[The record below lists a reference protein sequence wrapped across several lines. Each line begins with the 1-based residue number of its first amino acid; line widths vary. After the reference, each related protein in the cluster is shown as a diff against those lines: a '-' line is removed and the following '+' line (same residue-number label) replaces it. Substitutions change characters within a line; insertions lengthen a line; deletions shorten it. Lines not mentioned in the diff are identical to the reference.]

1 MNSPAPPTK
10 NTTLPPLVPMMRR
23 LLLVDDNTAIHEDFR
38 KILAPAAV
46 GSSAVDL
53 EAAALFEQTT
63 PATDSAGFE
72 LDSAYQGQ
80 EALAMVR
87 SAREAGRPYALA
99 FVDMRMPPGWDG
111 LTTIGRLWEADPEI
125 QTVICTAF
133 SDRSWEEIQAALTA
147 RERWLVLKKPF
158 DQIEVLQLAHA
169 LTEKW
174 NLSRLAALK
183 VEALERMVHAR
194 TLDLLNAH
202 RVAHEFLANANH
214 ELLTPMNGL
223 CGFQDLLEDTP
234 LNDEQR
240 EYLQETRTC
249 CESLLRL
256 IHRILDFNR
265 SEAGTLPMEPVD
277 FSPATLLQGVVKEN
291 TAAAAAK
298 GIRFHIDTTRLFP
311 ERWHG
316 PESILRKVLAAL
328 VDNALKFT
336 PQGTVTLAVEP
347 QASGLA
353 LTVVDTGVGLTPQ
366 QLEWIQIPGAKVD
379 GGLTRRTSGMGL
391 GLLLARRLTQAMGGE
406 LTLDGK
412 PNQGVTARFTV
423 KARPADASTKVAA

>member
-1 MNSPAPPTK
+1 MNS
-10 NTTLPPLVPMMRR
+10 TLSPVVPMTRR

-38 KILAPAAV
+38 KILAPAA
-46 GSSAVDL
+46 GSSAGVDA
-53 EAAALFEQTT
+53 EAAALFEQAA
-63 PATDSAGFE
+63 PAAECASFG

-87 SAREAGRPYALA
+87 SARDAGRPYALA

-111 LTTIGRLWEADPEI
+111 LTTISRLWEADPEI

-183 VEALERMVHAR
+183 VEALERMVQAR
-194 TLDLLNAH
+194 TLDLQNAH

-223 CGFQDLLEDTP
+223 CGFQDLLADTP
-234 LNDEQR
+234 LNEEQR
-240 EYLQETRTC
+240 DYLQEARTC
-249 CESLLRL
+249 CASLLRL
-256 IHRILDFNR
+256 IHRMLDFNR
-265 SEAGTLPMEPVD
+265 TEAGTLTVEPVE
-277 FSPATLLQGVVKEN
+277 FSPAELLKGVVAEN
-291 TAAAAAK
+291 AAAAAAR
-298 GIRFHIDTTRLFP
+298 GIRLQIDTTRLAP
-311 ERWHG
+311 ERWLG
-316 PESILRKVLAAL
+316 PETILRKVLAAL

-336 PQGTVTLAVEP
+336 PHGTVTLAVEP
-347 QASGLA
+347 HASGLA
-353 LTVVDTGVGLTPQ
+353 LSVIDTGVGLTPQ
-366 QLEWIQIPGAKVD
+366 QLEWIQIPAAQVD
-379 GGLTRRTSGMGL
+379 GGLTRRTSGIGL

-406 LTLDGK
+406 LTLNGK
-412 PNQGVTARFTV
+412 PNQGVTARFTA

>member
-1 MNSPAPPTK
+1 
-10 NTTLPPLVPMMRR
+10 
-23 LLLVDDNTAIHEDFR
+23 VDA
-38 KILAPAAV
+38 
-46 GSSAVDL
+46 
-53 EAAALFEQTT
+53 EAAALFDHAAPSAEC
-63 PATDSAGFE
+63 AGFE

-87 SAREAGRPYALA
+87 AARDAGRPYALA

-133 SDRSWEEIQAALTA
+133 SDRSWEEIQAALTT

-223 CGFQDLLEDTP
+223 CGFQDLLADTP
-234 LNDEQR
+234 LNEEQR
-240 EYLQETRTC
+240 DYVQEARTC

-265 SEAGTLPMEPVD
+265 SEAGTLPIEPVD
-277 FSPATLLQGVVKEN
+277 FSQATLLKAVVEEH
-291 TAAAAAK
+291 AAVAAKK
-298 GIRFHIDTTRLFP
+298 GIRLKIDTTRLSS

-316 PESILRKVLAAL
+316 PENILRKVLAAL
-328 VDNALKFT
+328 LDNAIKFT

-347 QASGLA
+347 HAPGLA
-353 LTVVDTGVGLTPQ
+353 LSVIDTGVGLTPQ
-366 QLEWIQIPGAKVD
+366 QLEWIQIPCAKVD

-423 KARPADASTKVAA
+423 KARPAHASTKVAA

>member
-1 MNSPAPPTK
+1 MNSA
-10 NTTLPPLVPMMRR
+10 LPPLVPRLRR
-23 LLLVDDNTAIHEDFR
+23 LLLVDDNPAIHEDFR
-38 KILAPAAV
+38 KILTPTTGDATD
-46 GSSAVDL
+46 VDA
-53 EAAALFEQTT
+53 EAAMLFEQVE
-63 PATDSAGFE
+63 PSAECSSFE

-87 SAREAGRPYALA
+87 LAREAGRPYALA

-111 LTTIGRLWEADPEI
+111 LTTISRLWEADPEI

-133 SDRSWEEIQAALTA
+133 SDRSWEEIQVALTA

-169 LTEKW
+169 LAEKW

-194 TLDLLNAH
+194 TLDLQSAH

-223 CGFQDLLEDTP
+223 CGFQDLLADTA
-234 LNDEQR
+234 LNEEQR
-240 EYLQETRTC
+240 DYLQEAKTC
-249 CESLLRL
+249 CASLLRL
-256 IHRILDFNR
+256 IHQILDFNR
-265 SEAGTLPMEPVD
+265 SEAGTLPIEPVD
-277 FSPATLLQGVVKEN
+277 FSPATLLNGVVKEN
-291 TAAAAAK
+291 AAAAAAK
-298 GIRFHIDTTRLFP
+298 GIRLQIDTTRLSP

-316 PESILRKVLAAL
+316 PESILRKTLAPL
-328 VDNALKFT
+328 VDNALRFT
-336 PQGTVTLAVEP
+336 SQGTVTLAVEP
-347 QASGLA
+347 YAPGLA
-353 LTVVDTGVGLTPQ
+353 LSVIDTGVGLTPQ
-366 QLEWIQIPGAKVD
+366 QLEWIQIPCAKVD
-379 GGLTRRTSGMGL
+379 GGLTRRTSGIGL
-391 GLLLARRLTQAMGGE
+391 GLHLARRLTQAMGGQ

-423 KARPADASTKVAA
+423 KAQPSDASTRAAA

>member
-1 MNSPAPPTK
+1 MNPTPPS
-10 NTTLPPLVPMMRR
+10 LVPMMRR

-38 KILAPAAV
+38 KILAPAA
-46 GSSAVDL
+46 GGATDVDA
-53 EAAALFEQTT
+53 EAAMLFEQAA
-63 PATDSAGFE
+63 PAAECAGFE
-72 LDSAYQGQ
+72 LDSAFQGQ

-87 SAREAGRPYALA
+87 SARDAGRPYALA

-183 VEALERMVHAR
+183 VEALERMVQAR
-194 TLDLLNAH
+194 TIDLQNAH

-223 CGFQDLLEDTP
+223 CGFQDLLADTP
-234 LNDEQR
+234 LNEEQR
-240 EYLQETRTC
+240 DYLQEARTSC
-249 CESLLRL
+249 ASLLRL

-265 SEAGTLPMEPVD
+265 AEAGTLAVEPVD
-277 FSPATLLQGVVKEN
+277 FSPAKLLKSVVEEHA
-291 TAAAAAK
+291 AAAAAK
-298 GIRFHIDTTRLFP
+298 GIRLQIDTTRLAP

-316 PESILRKVLAAL
+316 PETVLRKVLAPL

-353 LTVVDTGVGLTPQ
+353 LSVIDTGVGLTPQ
-366 QLEWIQIPGAKVD
+366 QLEWIQIPAAQVD
-379 GGLTRRTSGMGL
+379 GSLTRRTSGMGL
-391 GLLLARRLTQAMGGE
+391 GLPLARRLTQAMGGE
-406 LTLDGK
+406 LTLNGK
-412 PNQGVTARFTV
+412 PNQGVTARFTA
-423 KARPADASTKVAA
+423 KARPTDVSSKVAA

>member
-1 MNSPAPPTK
+1 MNP
-10 NTTLPPLVPMMRR
+10 TLPPLVPMMRR

-38 KILAPAAV
+38 KILAPAAG
-46 GSSAVDL
+46 GSTDVDA
-53 EAAALFEQTT
+53 EAAVLFEQAA
-63 PATDSAGFE
+63 PATECAGFE

-80 EALAMVR
+80 EALKMVR
-87 SAREAGRPYALA
+87 SARDAGRPYALA

-174 NLSRLAALK
+174 KLSRLAALK

-194 TLDLLNAH
+194 TLDLQNAH

-223 CGFQDLLEDTP
+223 CGFQDLLADTP
-234 LNDEQR
+234 LTEEQR
-240 EYLQETRTC
+240 EYLQEARTAC
-249 CESLLRL
+249 ASLLRL
-256 IHRILDFNR
+256 MHRILDFNR
-265 SEAGTLPMEPVD
+265 TEAGTLAVEPVD
-277 FSPATLLQGVVKEN
+277 FSPATLLKGVAEEYA
-291 TAAAAAK
+291 AAAAAK
-298 GIRFHIDTTRLFP
+298 GIRLQIDTSRLAP

-316 PESILRKVLAAL
+316 PETILRKALAPL

-336 PQGTVTLAVEP
+336 PQGLVTLAVEP
-347 QASGLA
+347 HAPGLA
-353 LTVVDTGVGLTPQ
+353 LSVIDTGVGLTPQ
-366 QLEWIQIPGAKVD
+366 QLEWILIPCAQVD
-379 GGLTRRTSGMGL
+379 GSLTRRTSGMGL

-406 LTLDGK
+406 LTLNGK

-423 KARPADASTKVAA
+423 KARPTDASAKVAA

>member
-1 MNSPAPPTK
+1 MNS
-10 NTTLPPLVPMMRR
+10 TLPPLVPMMRR

-38 KILAPAAV
+38 KILAPTAAV
-46 GSSAVDL
+46 GSTSVDL
-53 EAAALFEQTT
+53 EAAALFEQAA
-63 PATDSAGFE
+63 PATESADFE

-87 SAREAGRPYALA
+87 AAREAGRPYALA

-133 SDRSWEEIQAALTA
+133 SDRSWEEIQTALTA

-183 VEALERMVHAR
+183 GEALERMVHAR

-223 CGFQDLLEDTP
+223 CGFQDLMADTP
-234 LNDEQR
+234 LNEEQR
-240 EYLQETRTC
+240 EYLQEARTC

-265 SEAGTLPMEPVD
+265 YEAGTLPVEPVD
-277 FSPATLLQGVVKEN
+277 FSPATLLQEVVKEHAP
-291 TAAAAAK
+291 AAASK
-298 GIRFHIDTTRLFP
+298 GIRFHIDTTRLSP
-311 ERWHG
+311 DRWHG
-316 PESILRKVLAAL
+316 PETILRKVLSAL

-347 QASGLA
+347 HAPGLA
-353 LTVVDTGVGLTPQ
+353 LTVIDTGVGLTPQ
-366 QLEWIQIPGAKVD
+366 QLEWIQIPCAKVD
-379 GGLTRRTSGMGL
+379 GGLARRTSGMGL